1 MIETTAANNGDT
13 LFKSRGSSFFCSSAP
28 LNVLSV
34 CLLDHYISYYHS
46 ASVSAAMPNG
56 VLLTNEKL
64 SRDSSYQ
71 KKGKAIKDILLG

>member
-13 LFKSRGSSFFCSSAP
+13 LFKSRGSSFSAP